1 MTRLEKL
8 RKRLGQCDE
17 ILLDAILMRHHII
30 KDIMAYKEENGL
42 NILDPEQEERQKEW
56 LDGRLEDES
65 NASEVWDIF
74 HAIGKASKQ
83 MQARKLFDYNIVLIG
98 FMGAGKTSISEYLKT
113 LFAMDVIEMDQIIAE
128 REGMSIPDIFE
139 VHGEQYFRDLETNLL
154 IEMQSRKNVVISCGG
169 GTPLREC
176 NVVEMKKNGRVVLL
190 TASPETI
197 FDRVKD
203 SHDRPV
209 IENNKNVPFIADL
222 MEKRRAKYEAA
233 ADIVINTDG
242 KSYSE
247 DEQKIKHRI
256 ASNCCK
262 ACNHR
267 YKSLSCF
274 LYVCRIGLCHRKRY
288 ETYHNNFQ
296 IFLSICQCYLRGTVS
311 CRICQIK

>member
-1 MTRLEKL
+1 MKY
-8 RKRLGQCDE
+8 G
-17 ILLDAILMRHHII
+17 IF
-30 KDIMAYKEENGL
+30 
-42 NILDPEQEERQKEW
+42 
-56 LDGRLEDES
+56 
-65 NASEVWDIF
+65 F

-176 NVVEMKKNGRVVLL
+176 NVVEMKRNGRVVLL

-242 KSYSE
+242 KSLIE
-247 DEQKIKHRI
+247 VCEELVQQLLAMDENK
-256 ASNCCK
+256 
-262 ACNHR
+262 
-267 YKSLSCF
+267 
-274 LYVCRIGLCHRKRY
+274 
-288 ETYHNNFQ
+288 
-296 IFLSICQCYLRGTVS
+296 
-311 CRICQIK
+311 

>member
-1 MTRLEKL
+1 
-8 RKRLGQCDE
+8 
-17 ILLDAILMRHHII
+17 MRHHII

-233 ADIVINTDG
+233 ADIIINTDG
-242 KSYSE
+242 KSLIEVCEAVSYT
-247 DEQKIKHRI
+247 HLTLPTI
-256 ASNCCK
+256 A
-262 ACNHR
+262 
-267 YKSLSCF
+267 
-274 LYVCRIGLCHRKRY
+274 
-288 ETYHNNFQ
+288 
-296 IFLSICQCYLRGTVS
+296 
-311 CRICQIK
+311 

>member
-1 MTRLEKL
+1 
-8 RKRLGQCDE
+8 
-17 ILLDAILMRHHII
+17 
-30 KDIMAYKEENGL
+30 
-42 NILDPEQEERQKEW
+42 
-56 LDGRLEDES
+56 
-65 NASEVWDIF
+65 
-74 HAIGKASKQ
+74 

-242 KSYSE
+242 KSIIE
-247 DEQKIKHRI
+247 VCEELVQKLLAMDENDK
-256 ASNCCK
+256 
-262 ACNHR
+262 
-267 YKSLSCF
+267 
-274 LYVCRIGLCHRKRY
+274 
-288 ETYHNNFQ
+288 
-296 IFLSICQCYLRGTVS
+296 
-311 CRICQIK
+311 

>member
-1 MTRLEKL
+1 
-8 RKRLGQCDE
+8 
-17 ILLDAILMRHHII
+17 MRHHII

-233 ADIVINTDG
+233 ADIIINTDG
-242 KSYSE
+242 KSLIE
-247 DEQKIKHRI
+247 VCEELVQKLLAMDENDK
-256 ASNCCK
+256 
-262 ACNHR
+262 
-267 YKSLSCF
+267 
-274 LYVCRIGLCHRKRY
+274 
-288 ETYHNNFQ
+288 
-296 IFLSICQCYLRGTVS
+296 
-311 CRICQIK
+311 

>member
-1 MTRLEKL
+1 
-8 RKRLGQCDE
+8 
-17 ILLDAILMRHHII
+17 MRHHII

-65 NASEVWDIF
+65 TASEVWDIF

-233 ADIVINTDG
+233 ADIIINTDG
-242 KSYSE
+242 KSLIE
-247 DEQKIKHRI
+247 VCEELVQQLLAMDENK
-256 ASNCCK
+256 
-262 ACNHR
+262 
-267 YKSLSCF
+267 
-274 LYVCRIGLCHRKRY
+274 
-288 ETYHNNFQ
+288 
-296 IFLSICQCYLRGTVS
+296 
-311 CRICQIK
+311 